1 MKNPM
6 DSRSKQ
12 QKALLQALTVTGAFM
27 VAEVIGGLLSKS
39 LVLLADAGH
48 MLTDVAALALSWGA
62 LWIAGRPAT
71 LSKTYGYHRAEI
83 LSVVI
88 NAVLLL
94 LISVAILY
102 EAYHRFANPMPVL
115 SLPMLL
121 FGVLGLGVNLVSMKL
136 LTGVSE
142 SGLNAQSAYMEVLS
156 DAISSIGVL
165 IAGMVMWVTGWS
177 QIDPLMSVGIAIF
190 IIWRTWKLLG
200 DAVHVLMEGVPKHLA
215 VAEVGQA
222 MTGIPGVQSIHDLH
236 VWTISS
242 GLDSLSAHVMVSK
255 GTNRDEVLRSLQQLL
270 KERFGID
277 HVTLQIVEA
286 VSAGIRV
293 VKPSIT

>member
-1 MKNPM
+1 M
-6 DSRSKQ
+6 DMRLKQ

-48 MLTDVAALALSWGA
+48 MFTDVAALALSWCA

-71 LSKTYGYHRAEI
+71 SSKTYGYHRAEI

-94 LISVAILY
+94 LISFVILY
-102 EAYHRFANPMPVL
+102 EAYHRFANPTPVL

-142 SGLNAQSAYMEVLS
+142 SGLNAQSAYLEVLS

-165 IAGMVMWVTGWS
+165 IAGMVIWLTGGS
-177 QIDPLMSVGIAIF
+177 RIDPLMSVGIAIF

-236 VWTISS
+236 IWTISS
-242 GLDSLSAHVMVSK
+242 GLDSLSAHVMVSP
-255 GTNRDEVLRSLQQLL
+255 GINRDETLRSLQHLL

-286 VSAGIRV
+286 VPEGIRV
-293 VKPSIT
+293 VGSGSV